1 MRYAFENSELG
12 QELSNLS
19 QQIQSP
25 NISSGLAQVSPV
37 PAAAPPGG
45 LRQKAKT
52 DPGVAQALG
61 IQGATAGLL

>member
-37 PAAAPPGG
+37 AAVPPGG
-45 LRQKAKT
+45 LRQRAKT

-61 IQGATAGLL
+61 IQGSTAGLL